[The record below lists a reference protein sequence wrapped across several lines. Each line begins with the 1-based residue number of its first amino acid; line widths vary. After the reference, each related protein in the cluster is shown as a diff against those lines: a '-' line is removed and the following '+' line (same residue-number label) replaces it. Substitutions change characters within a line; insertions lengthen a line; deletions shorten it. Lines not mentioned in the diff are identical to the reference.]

1 MAIHP
6 ALESVGQLFL
16 VNHIFRVP
24 PFQRYYAWDAEQ
36 IGDFLNDLELC
47 LKDRAAGKQRAHFFG
62 GLVTARTDVVGSS
75 RQNMEIID
83 GQQRVAS
90 FSMLAAQLRNAVV
103 RLARVVDEHAADNPK
118 KFLLDFADKL
128 RNTYERY
135 QDKINLQVVDIDRLE
150 LSNPDR
156 TYFKDLMTGQAPA
169 PSRQSHRLLK
179 QAWEKI
185 GAKLSELVADQPSD
199 IEKAKILS
207 LVDTVMQDDWNLIHM
222 VTDSKDEALRLFRVL
237 NDRGTGLT
245 EGELLRSQLLEA
257 VDGVAIQKQKETI
270 EQTWDQILG
279 ADPDAVDVQLR
290 TLFASITGKRAGKS
304 TLLDEFK
311 ENIFEEIAVPMT
323 PAGVKT
329 IIKKVEDLKSQI
341 DVLVKLQGG
350 DWPYPSNSKS
360 TAWDRSRLGL
370 LIGELKHTNCLPLLL
385 SATQLPE
392 AQFAAIVQILERF
405 MFRYKVVANAHIGA
419 ATNVYHAQSVQIRKA
434 KSKYKIQSLRNDL
447 QALLDKSAN
456 DEDFRLGLTKITYSR
471 TLTNKPLKYLLITLE
486 SYLRWY
492 RKGAAGQP
500 VCLDKMVVFD
510 PSATTIEHIYAE
522 NASTASPQMSPI
534 ADTLGNLTLLG
545 SSDNDAAGNKPF
557 SKKKLIFAKS
567 ALLMNRELGKRP
579 TWTAVAVAKRQK
591 DLEEVALKI
600 FRLV

>member
-6 ALESVGQLFL
+6 ALESVGHLFFS
-16 VNHIFRVP
+16 HIFRVP
-24 PFQRYYAWDAEQ
+24 PFQRYYAWDVEQ
-36 IGDFLNDLELC
+36 ISDFLNDLDVC
-47 LKDRAAGKQRAHFFG
+47 LKDRAAGKPRTHFFG
-62 GLVTARTDVVGSS
+62 GLVTARTNVAGSS

-83 GQQRVAS
+83 GQQRIAS
-90 FSMLAAQLRNAVV
+90 FSMLAAQLRNAAV
-103 RLARVVDEHAADNPK
+103 RLAGIVDEHAADNPK
-118 KFLLDFADKL
+118 QFLLDFADKL
-128 RNTYERY
+128 RNTYERN

-156 TYFKDLMTGQAPA
+156 TYFKDLMTGQDPA

-185 GAKLSELVADQPSD
+185 GAKLSELVAAQPSD
-199 IEKAKILS
+199 IEKAVILS

-257 VDGVAIQKQKETI
+257 IDGVASQKQKETI
-270 EQTWDQILG
+270 EKAWDQILG

-370 LIGELKHTNCLPLLL
+370 LISELKHTNCLPLLL

-434 KSKYKIQSLRNDL
+434 KSKYKIQSLRKDL
-447 QALLDKSAN
+447 QALLDKSAK
-456 DEDFRLGLTKITYSR
+456 DEDFRLGLAKITYSR
-471 TLTNKPLKYLLITLE
+471 NLTNKPLKYLLITLE

-492 RKGAAGQP
+492 RKGAGGQP

-522 NASTASPQMSPI
+522 NVSTASPQMSAV

-545 SSDNDAAGNKPF
+545 SMDNDAAGNKPF
-557 SKKKLIFAKS
+557 SKKKSIFSKS
-567 ALLMNRELGKRP
+567 SLLMNRELGKRP
-579 TWTAVAVAKRQK
+579 AWTAAAVANRQK
-591 DLEEVALKI
+591 DLEEVALRI